1 MLFSD
6 SFFVT
11 EEENFQILTIKT
23 DQICEKNLR
32 HSLRVKNIVQRRGN
46 ERLFRAFSYFFI
58 IHQSSILMKIILDN
72 SSSCHGDAKGSYK
85 ILRKTQLRVIR
96 WRRKRKKNEKKE
108 KEDVQKD
115 QQAVPPE
122 GAKEPFKIFN
132 AVSWRP

>member
-1 MLFSD
+1 
-6 SFFVT
+6 
-11 EEENFQILTIKT
+11 
-23 DQICEKNLR
+23 
-32 HSLRVKNIVQRRGN
+32 
-46 ERLFRAFSYFFI
+46 
-58 IHQSSILMKIILDN
+58 MKIILDN
-72 SSSCHGDAKGSYK
+72 SSSCHERDAKGSYK